1 MSNCTPEQ
9 MSFPPVN
16 GFTVRG
22 EFNGGALSSDFG
34 PMILRGVDQQ
44 IGLIKQLSAAVRD
57 QRHPSYIEHS
67 LEDLVR
73 QRIFQVA
80 CGYEDANDANA
91 LRQDPLFKLGLER
104 TPLDADQ
111 DLASGPTFSRL
122 ENAVTARDLYR
133 MAQVFVDQ
141 FIACYAEP
149 PELIVLDMDH
159 SEDPTHG
166 QQELALFNHYYG
178 HHCYMPLF
186 LFEGLSGRFIT
197 ATLRPGKRPKGAENA
212 MILRR
217 VVRRLRRHWPE
228 THIVLRGDSHFA
240 NVELMQMAADDKH
253 LDFIFGL
260 PSNAVLKRQA
270 QPLMEGAR
278 ALHATRCHNAKRM
291 GQPLPDSTR
300 QYHEFTY
307 QAGSWPEAF
316 RVILKA
322 EAMSLGDNPRF
333 VVTSLTT
340 STPAM
345 LYQEVYCARG
355 QDENFIKMMKNDLA
369 SDRTS
374 NHRFLANQLRLFFA
388 CAAYVLH
395 HTLRTELLVNTELA
409 QAQPQTVM
417 LKLFKLAVRV
427 VQYKDR
433 IKLQL
438 PSHCTVKHVLHRVT
452 AILYQIERPT
462 WNTS

>member
-1 MSNCTPEQ
+1 MSDCTPEQ
-9 MSFPPVN
+9 LSFPPVN

-44 IGLIKQLSAAVRD
+44 TGLIKQLSAAIHD
-57 QRHPSYIEHS
+57 QRHPSYIDHP

-141 FIACYAEP
+141 FIASYAEP
-149 PELIVLDMDH
+149 PEVIVLDMDH
-159 SEDPTHG
+159 TDDPIHG

-197 ATLRPGKRPKGAENA
+197 AALRPGKRPKGAENA
-212 MILRR
+212 MIIGR
-217 VVRRLRRHWPE
+217 VVRRLRQHWPE

-240 NVELMQMAADDKH
+240 NVELMRMAADDAH

-260 PSNAVLKRQA
+260 SGNAVLKKQA
-270 QPLMEGAR
+270 QPIMEGTR
-278 ALHATRCHNAKRM
+278 ALHAVRCHNTTRM
-291 GQPLPDSTR
+291 GQPPPESTR

-322 EAMSLGDNPRF
+322 EVMNLGDNPRF

-345 LYQEVYCARG
+345 LYQEIYCARG

-374 NHRFLANQLRLFFA
+374 DHRFLANQLRLFFA

-438 PSHCTVKHVLHRVT
+438 PSHCTVKRLLHRVT
-452 AILYQIERPT
+452 AILHQVGPPT